1 MAVFHTVLH
10 PTYHL
15 LQIRNGNKFISF
27 FPVSDEMLLNKLST
41 YRRNLIWSDLIWS
54 HLFWYR
60 TAKAVGELPAVE
72 LRTHAQR
79 KLFTDV
85 SSSPSFSTWSATKF
99 VLLLAPSRLSTS
111 SILHVM
117 LKLMQFEVRAL
128 ETEGVT
134 MSTKTEMT
142 RLAGVALL
150 LLLFLSPLPLIIL
163 LFSSLRL
170 CLRFSCAW

>member
-1 MAVFHTVLH
+1 
-10 PTYHL
+10 
-15 LQIRNGNKFISF
+15 
-27 FPVSDEMLLNKLST
+27 MLLNILST
-41 YRRNLIWSDLIWS
+41 SRRNLIWFDLIWS
-54 HLFWYR
+54 HLFWYC
-60 TAKAVGELPAVE
+60 TATGASELPAVE

-142 RLAGVALL
+142 RLAGVALH

-163 LFSSLRL
+163 LLSSLHL
-170 CLRFSCAW
+170 CLRFFSCMIAWETRFRRIWKYNLKDFLH

>member
-1 MAVFHTVLH
+1 M
-10 PTYHL
+10 
-15 LQIRNGNKFISF
+15 
-27 FPVSDEMLLNKLST
+27 
-41 YRRNLIWSDLIWS
+41 
-54 HLFWYR
+54 
-60 TAKAVGELPAVE
+60 VE

-99 VLLLAPSRLSTS
+99 VLLLVPLRLSTS

-142 RLAGVALL
+142 RLAGVATH

-163 LFSSLRL
+163 LLLTSLHL
-170 CLRFSCAW
+170 CLRLFVHDSLGDAFRTNLKMQFKGCFCIARTDCMNKNWYIRPIAHSAKINTCF